1 MGITEFS
8 FSCLNSVFCE
18 TLLLLNLMVLS
29 AVGLAWHTE
38 ETNFTLRV
46 CVCVLGGQVS
56 VRACVRACIW
66 WRRTG
71 GGVSE
76 ARLPSF

>member
-46 CVCVLGGQVS
+46 CVCVLGGQVR
-56 VRACVRACIW
+56 VCACMW